1 MSDLLYED
9 MFANMS
15 VDSSQRT
22 LWMGDLDPWMDETS
36 IKQVWALLGEN
47 VVVKLIRDKRTNM
60 SSGYAFIGFS
70 SPQSAQRALSTVHG
84 SKIPNSHKTFRL
96 NWASGGGICDRKED
110 RAPEYSLFV
119 GDLGNEI
126 DETFLLS
133 MFRSRYPSCHSAKIM
148 TDPLTGISR
157 GYGFVRFLNQLE
169 QQDAVVE
176 MNGIICNNRPMR
188 VSFATPKNNNHS
200 ATRYLQLA
208 LQAPALIQQPTDPNN
223 TTVFVGGLSSPVSE
237 EELGHYFAPFGEVSY
252 VKVPAGKGCGFVQYV
267 TRASAEQ
274 AIERMNGFVIGT
286 SRIRLSWGRSQ
297 ADKAPVQNNHA
308 AVAAASA
315 AGALS
320 PNFLFQN
327 DNNALMSPTMTAT
340 SSLSHPIHHQ
350 QNYQLSNSN
359 SHGSATNMLG
369 CFKPLSPPQ
378 QYYTQH
384 QFYHHHLDNTLFKSE
399 DDWLNSDIT
408 PLKENNRNSNDQDDD
423 WHINGIYT

>member
-1 MSDLLYED
+1 
-9 MFANMS
+9 
-15 VDSSQRT
+15 
-22 LWMGDLDPWMDETS
+22 MGDLNPWMDEAF
-36 IKQVWALLGEN
+36 IKQVWSLLGEN
-47 VVVKLIRDKRTNM
+47 VVVKLIRDKRTNI

-70 SPQSAQRALSTVHG
+70 SPQSAQRALTTIHG
-84 SKIPNSHKTFRL
+84 SKIPNSQRTFRL

-119 GDLGNEI
+119 GDLSNEI

-148 TDPLTGISR
+148 TDPLSGTSR

-169 QQDAVVE
+169 QQDAVIE

-223 TTVFVGGLSSPVSE
+223 TTVFVGGLSSPVTE
-237 EELGHYFAPFGEVSY
+237 EELGHYFSPFGEVSY

-297 ADKAPVQNNHA
+297 ADKTPLTTNAT
-308 AVAAASA
+308 
-315 AGALS
+315 S
-320 PNFLFQN
+320 PTFLFQQN
-327 DNNALMSPTMTAT
+327 DGPLMSPTMTAT
-340 SSLSHPIHHQ
+340 STLSNSIHQHHL
-350 QNYQLSNSN
+350 NYQLNNSSSNS
-359 SHGSATNMLG
+359 MLG
-369 CFKPLSPPQ
+369 SFKPLSPPQ

-384 QFYHHHLDNTLFKSE
+384 QFHHHHHLDNSLFTTE
-399 DDWLNSDIT
+399 DDWFNGDIV
-408 PLKENNRNSNDQDDD
+408 PLKENKRNSEQDEVND

>member
-1 MSDLLYED
+1 
-9 MFANMS
+9 
-15 VDSSQRT
+15 
-22 LWMGDLDPWMDETS
+22 
-36 IKQVWALLGEN
+36 
-47 VVVKLIRDKRTNM
+47 
-60 SSGYAFIGFS
+60 
-70 SPQSAQRALSTVHG
+70 
-84 SKIPNSHKTFRL
+84 
-96 NWASGGGICDRKED
+96 
-110 RAPEYSLFV
+110 
-119 GDLGNEI
+119 
-126 DETFLLS
+126 

-169 QQDAVVE
+169 QQDAVIE
-176 MNGIICNNRPMR
+176 MNGILCNGRPMR

-297 ADKAPVQNNHA
+297 ADKTPVQNNHPGA
-308 AVAAASA
+308 AGAASSGASA
-315 AGALS
+315 AAAFP

-327 DNNALMSPTMTAT
+327 ENNALMSPTMTAT
-340 SSLSHPIHHQ
+340 SSLSNTIHHPQ
-350 QNYQLSNSN
+350 QQHYQLSNSSSN
-359 SHGSATNMLG
+359 HGPATTTMLG
-369 CFKPLSPPQ
+369 SFKPLSPPQ
-378 QYYTQH
+378 QYYTTQH
-384 QFYHHHLDNTLFKSE
+384 QFHHHHHLDNSLFKSE
-399 DDWLNSDIT
+399 DDWFNSDIT
-408 PLKENNRNSNDQDDD
+408 PLKENNRSSNEQQGDD